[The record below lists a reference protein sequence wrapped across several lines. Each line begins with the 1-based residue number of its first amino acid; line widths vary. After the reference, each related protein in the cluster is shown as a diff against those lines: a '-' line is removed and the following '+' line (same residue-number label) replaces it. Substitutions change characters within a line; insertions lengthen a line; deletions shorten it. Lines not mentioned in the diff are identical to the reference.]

1 MQIEKL
7 VKDLA
12 YAEKQATRGGV
23 FFQGWTEG
31 VLSSKDFAPAIAS
44 DAVYIF
50 GKRRPLSKGIVLVL
64 QEIEQRAPEANLL
77 PIVFTL
83 GWMVG
88 KGHERARRAGYTQ
101 SK

>member
-1 MQIEKL
+1 MQIERL

-12 YAEKQATRGGV
+12 YAEKQAMKGGV

-44 DAVYIF
+44 DAVYIY
-50 GKRRPLSKGIVLVL
+50 GMRNPLSQGIVKVL
-64 QEIEQRAPEANLL
+64 QEIERRTPEADIL

-88 KGHERARRAGYTQ
+88 KGHERAKRAGCTG
-101 SK
+101 K